1 MLLYIDGFFAL
12 LAVISTSVNVPLT
25 IFARVLLVASVVGYV
40 YGAWGIA
47 NQKKLGYQIAV
58 AASFIPLLA
67 RTVATFSAGGPL
79 QNLGFIFLGSGL
91 IGALFEYG
99 LIALLLHN
107 QSREHVRIWFD

>member
-25 IFARVLLVASVVGYV
+25 VFARVLLVASVVGYV

-58 AASFIPLLA
+58 AASFIPLVA